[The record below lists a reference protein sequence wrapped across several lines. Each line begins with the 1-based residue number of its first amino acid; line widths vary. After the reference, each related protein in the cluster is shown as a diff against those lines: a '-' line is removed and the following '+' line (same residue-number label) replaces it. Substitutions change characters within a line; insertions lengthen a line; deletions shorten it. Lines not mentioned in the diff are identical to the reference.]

1 MSIQPV
7 PPTTAEKKPINLDAI
22 TPLMRQYLETKAQY
36 QDAIL
41 FFRLGDFY
49 EMFFDDAVTAS
60 QALGIV
66 LTSRNKGEDRVPMCG
81 FPYHAARGYVARLIE
96 QGYKVAICEQ
106 VEDPATAKALVRRE
120 VTQLV
125 TPGMVLD
132 EEILDAHADHFLAV
146 VVPSGDR
153 FGLSF
158 LDASTGEFRA
168 AEVGDRKLLLDEL
181 GRAAPREVICPPGD
195 DDCVELLKRA
205 CPGAFVHAHGD
216 AAAFDLRRAEERLR
230 KQLGVASLDGFG
242 LAPLPAATAA
252 AGAAL
257 SYLAETQRG
266 TVAAHVDR
274 ITVFHP
280 EGHLVLDEATAANLE
295 LARTLHGGKKKG
307 SLLGLLDKT
316 RTPMGGRSLARWLLY
331 PLLDLEQ
338 IRARHDAVEEL
349 AGRGVLRE
357 ELSALLEEL
366 SDLERVLGRLS
377 LRAGNAR
384 DLRALGFSLERLPA
398 LRAQLSGCTAPLLR
412 DQVPEL
418 DGLDPLAAELQRAI
432 ADEPP
437 VTTREGGMF
446 RRGWD
451 PALDELIELS
461 TSGKEYL
468 ARLEARE
475 RERTGISSL
484 KVRFNSVFG
493 YFIEVTRA
501 NLHLVPGDYTRKQTT
516 VNAERFVTEELKGYE
531 EKVLTAEEKRIARE
545 VELFEQ
551 MRQRI
556 LAHAGTIKRAAAAIA
571 AVDTLLSFARVAADW
586 GYVRPEVD
594 DGDAIEIVEG
604 RHPVV
609 ERALAGEAFV
619 PNDVH
624 LDRESA
630 QVVVITG
637 PNMAGKSTVLRQT
650 ALIAL
655 LAQAGSFVPAARAR
669 IGLVDRIFCRVGAS
683 DNLARGQ
690 STFMVEMVETA
701 AILHGATAR
710 SLVVLDEIGRGTS
723 TFDGLSIAWAV
734 AEHLHDRV
742 GARTLFATHYHELV
756 ELAREKPRV
765 KNATVAVSEQGGR
778 VIFLRKLIAGGA
790 SRSYGI
796 EVARLAGLPAEVL
809 GRAREILANLEKN
822 ELDPEGRAVFAAKGR
837 ARKASP
843 DQLGLFA
850 PRPERPAPEVAEVLE
865 KLRAVE
871 VDRTTPLQA
880 LALLA
885 ELQEQVRQQR

>member
-1 MSIQPV
+1 MSTQYI
-7 PPTTAEKKPINLDAI
+7 TAEAARAQMQLDSV
-22 TPLMRQYLETKAQY
+22 TPLMRQYLEIKHGH

-49 EMFFDDAVTAS
+49 EMFFDDAVQAS

-81 FPYHAARGYVARLIE
+81 FPHHAARGYIAKLIE
-96 QGYKVAICEQ
+96 QGFKVAICEQ
-106 VEDPATAKALVRRE
+106 VEDPAATKTLVRRE

-146 VVPSGDR
+146 VVPNGDR
-153 FGLSF
+153 YGFAL

-195 DDCVELLKRA
+195 AIEEAIRRA
-205 CPGAFVHAHGD
+205 CPGAFVHMHGD
-216 AAAFDLRRAEERLR
+216 ETAFELRRAEERLKR
-230 KQLGVASLDGFG
+230 QLGVASLDGFG
-242 LAPLPAATAA
+242 LSPLPAATIA

-257 SYLAETQRG
+257 AYLAETQRG
-266 TVAAHVDR
+266 AAAAHVDR
-274 ITVFHP
+274 LTVFHP
-280 EGHLVLDEATAANLE
+280 EGHLVLDEATMANLE

-316 RTPMGGRSLARWLLY
+316 LTPMGGRTLARWLLY
-331 PLLDLEQ
+331 PLLDLHA

-349 AGRGVLRE
+349 SGRGVLRE
-357 ELSALLEEL
+357 ELSGLLKEL

-384 DLRALGFSLERLPA
+384 DLRSLGTSLDRLPA
-398 LRAQLSGCTAPLLR
+398 LRAQLASCQAPLLGGL
-412 DQVPEL
+412 VPDLE
-418 DGLDPLAAELQRAI
+418 GLDDLAADLQRAV

-437 VTTREGGMF
+437 ATVKEGGLF
-446 RRGWD
+446 AKGWD

-475 RERTGISSL
+475 RERTGIGSL
-484 KVRFNSVFG
+484 KVKFNNVFG

-516 VNAERFVTEELKGYE
+516 VNAERFVTEELKTYE
-531 EKVLTAEEKRIARE
+531 EKVLTAEERRVARE
-545 VELFEQ
+545 LELFEA
-551 MRQRI
+551 MRERI
-556 LAHAGTIKRAAAAIA
+556 LGEAGAIKRAAAAIA
-571 AVDTLLSFARVAADW
+571 SVDSLLSLARIAADW

-594 DGDAIEIVEG
+594 DDDVLEIVEG

-609 ERALAGEAFV
+609 ERSLAGEAFV

-624 LDRESA
+624 LDREA
-630 QVVVITG
+630 HQVVVITG

-734 AEHLHDRV
+734 AEHLHDKV

-756 ELAREKPRV
+756 ELAREKPRA

-822 ELDPEGRAVFAAKGR
+822 ELDPEGRAVFAGR
-837 ARKASP
+837 GRAARKASP

-850 PRPERPAPEVAEVLE
+850 PRPATPAPEVQAVVE
-865 KLRAVE
+865 KLKGLE
-871 VDRTTPLQA
+871 IDRTTPLQA

-885 ELQEQVRQQR
+885 EMQEKLRTP